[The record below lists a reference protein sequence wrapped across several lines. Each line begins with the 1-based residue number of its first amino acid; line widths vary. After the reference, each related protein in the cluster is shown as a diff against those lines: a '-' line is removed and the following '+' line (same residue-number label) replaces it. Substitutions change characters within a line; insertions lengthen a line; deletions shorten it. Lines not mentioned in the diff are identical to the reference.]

1 MATLNDVERDPID
14 QMYLDLMK
22 KFRSIPS
29 GTLLL
34 PKDVKKIILEIYENY
49 NYEEEEEMQEE
60 IQEDE

>member
-49 NYEEEEEMQEE
+49 NYEEEEETEEE